1 MCRIVCVDRRGC
13 PIQSFLIDL
22 SFFARSM
29 DGDAEEGNTEQAIV
43 PAEVQTSSWLI
54 PAMRR
59 QNHCFGVAA
68 TLAIAS
74 IAVFFLPG
82 SYGFTIPQGESNK
95 LKGTARVN
103 ANNANAQEELEKT
116 KQSHGHAWGWV
127 AAGQDGPINFPSHE
141 ITDSMVNHN
150 QDHPGLPTEPK
161 GGGDYSK
168 WLGANVTKAS
178 GIMYE
183 IVEQLPHDPTAF
195 T

>member
-1 MCRIVCVDRRGC
+1 
-13 PIQSFLIDL
+13 
-22 SFFARSM
+22 M
-29 DGDAEEGNTEQAIV
+29 DGDTEEENTEQVILL
-43 PAEVQTSSWLI
+43 AEVQTSSWII

-59 QNHCFGVAA
+59 QNHCFGVAV
-68 TLAIAS
+68 TLAIAT
-74 IAVFFLPG
+74 IAVFFLPD
-82 SYGFTIPQGESNK
+82 SYGFTITQGERDK

-103 ANNANAQEELEKT
+103 VNNANVRKALETT

-127 AAGQDGPINFPSHE
+127 AAGQDEPINFPSHE

-150 QDHPGLPTEPK
+150 QTHPGLPTEPK
-161 GGGDYSK
+161 DGGDYSK
-168 WLGANVTKAS
+168 WQGANVTKAS